1 MKKILYY
8 IPMLCLLSA
17 SCSDLLQEESYI
29 ETGKDNYVHNAFRG
43 QNGAD
48 GCL

>member
-1 MKKILYY
+1 
-8 IPMLCLLSA
+8 MLCLLSA

-29 ETGKDNYVHNAFRG
+29 ETGKDNYVHNASEAET
-43 QNGAD
+43 GAD